1 MSQRN
6 QVRQLQRVPDGFKIS
21 DFDNCVLPVVS
32 AMVAYHPF
40 MDKARQV
47 GSRCGEHNACMF
59 RDPTRSHVSVSVE
72 YTTAARYLA

>member
-32 AMVAYHPF
+32 AMVAYHHF

-47 GSRCGEHNACMF
+47 GSWCGEHNACMF
-59 RDPTRSHVSVSVE
+59 WDPTRSHVSVSVE
-72 YTTAARYLA
+72 YAAAARYLA